1 MPPSTYQLSI
11 IHSQLNFRRPAGT
24 SRGVYTSRRVWYVLL
39 QDREDPRRWGI
50 GECAP
55 LPSLSID
62 DVADYEY
69 VLAKA
74 CRQMEEEGVPPIDS
88 LRAYPSILMGLET
101 ALMHYQAGGFG
112 FYPTPFAQG
121 KEGIRINGLI
131 WMGDYDYMQSQIR
144 QKIDAGYQCIKLKI
158 GAIRFE
164 EELELL
170 RLIRRQFSAREI
182 ELRVDA
188 NGAFSPTDALE
199 KLKRLSELDIHS
211 IEQPIRAGQWEEM
224 ARLTEATPL
233 PIALDEELIG
243 NYTYEKKAELL
254 SAIRPHYIILKPSL
268 HGGFSGCE
276 EWIALAEKQQIGW
289 WATSALESNIGLN
302 AIAQWAARWANPMPQ
317 GLGTGLL
324 FEENIE
330 LPLTIQRDCLWFD
343 PRNKSLPETPEDIAF
358 PTDGNYCFQRKRQK
372 LHALTPVGE
381 EVKSFL
387 QEWQNENPLL
397 LVHTSGS
404 TGTPKELWVRKD
416 RMMQSARITCAFLGL
431 KKGDVALHCL
441 PISYIAGKMML
452 VRSLVAGLASKFV
465 SPSSHPLQEDM
476 GRIDFVALTPTQVYE
491 TLQVSEERER
501 LKQINYVLIG
511 GGSLPPEIERELV
524 GFPNAI
530 YATYGM
536 TETLSHIAL
545 RRVSG
550 EEATDWFT
558 PFPSVRLSLSEEGT
572 LVVDAPLVT
581 GELLVTND
589 IAVVREDGSFRMLGR
604 KDNVINS
611 GGIKI
616 QIEELETV
624 LRAFISFNFVIT
636 SVPDPK
642 WGEAVVLLIEGA
654 CRTEEV
660 YILLKE
666 MCAKEKIPKWYCPQ
680 YVFRVEKI
688 PLTENG
694 KRDRKN
700 CRRLAEEIITRL

>member
-1 MPPSTYQLSI
+1 MMYQLSI
-11 IHSQLNFRRPAGT
+11 IHSQLNFRLPAGT
-24 SRGVYTSRRVWYVLL
+24 SRGVYTSRQVWYVLL
-39 QDREDPRRWGI
+39 QNREDPRRWGI

-62 DVADYEY
+62 DVPEYEY
-69 VLAKA
+69 ILAKA
-74 CRQMEEEGVPPIDS
+74 CWQLEQEGVLPIDS
-88 LRAYPSILMGLET
+88 LRDYPSILMGLET
-101 ALMHYQAGGFG
+101 ALMQYHAGGFG
-112 FYPTPFAQG
+112 FFPTPFAQG
-121 KEGIRINGLI
+121 EEGIRINGLI
-131 WMGDYDYMQSQIR
+131 WMGDYDYMLSQIR
-144 QKIDAGYQCIKLKI
+144 RKIEAGYQCIKLKI

-170 RLIRRQFSAREI
+170 RLIRQQFSAREI

-199 KLKRLSELDIHS
+199 KLNRLAELDIHS

-224 ARLTEATPL
+224 ARLVEATPL

-254 SAIRPHYIILKPSL
+254 STIRPHYIILKPSL
-268 HGGFSGCE
+268 HGGFAGCE
-276 EWIALAEKQQIGW
+276 EWIALAEKQKIGW
-289 WATSALESNIGLN
+289 WVTSALESNIGLN
-302 AIAQWAARWANPMPQ
+302 AIAQWTARWANPMPQ

-324 FEENIE
+324 FEENID
-330 LPLTIQRDCLWFD
+330 LPLTIQGDCLWFD
-343 PRNKSLPETPEDIAF
+343 PESKNLPETPEDMAF
-358 PTDGNYCFQRKRQK
+358 PAEGNYCFQRKKQR
-372 LHALTPVGE
+372 LHALTSIDE
-381 EVKSFL
+381 EVKLFL
-387 QEWQNENPLL
+387 EEWQNEQPCLP
-397 LVHTSGS
+397 VRTSGS

-441 PISYIAGKMML
+441 PLSYIAGKMML
-452 VRSLVAGLASKFV
+452 VRSLVAGLSSKFI

-491 TLQVSEERER
+491 TLQVPEEKER
-501 LKQINYVLIG
+501 LKRINHVLIG
-511 GGSLPPEIERELV
+511 GGSLPPEVERKLA
-524 GFPNAI
+524 GFPNHI

-550 EEATDWFT
+550 EEATEWYT
-558 PFPSVRLSLSEEGT
+558 PFPSIRLSLSEEGT
-572 LVVDAPLVT
+572 LVVDAPLVAA
-581 GELLVTND
+581 EVLVTND
-589 IAVVREDGSFRMLGR
+589 IAVIREDGSFRILGR

-611 GGIKI
+611 GSIKI

-624 LRAFISFNFVIT
+624 LRAFISFTFVIT
-636 SVPDPK
+636 SVSDPK
-642 WGEAVVLLIEGA
+642 WGEIVVLLIEGA

-660 YILLKE
+660 YALLKE
-666 MCAKEKIPKWYCPQ
+666 MCAQEKIPKYHCPQ
-680 YVFRVEKI
+680 YVFRVEQI

-694 KRDRKN
+694 KIDRAN
-700 CRRLAEEIITRL
+700 CRRLAEEIITRS